1 MAYTISLPNSKYGYL
16 VPQEDVFLIT
26 KNIFVTADGIT
37 RDPTTPS
44 DFSNKS
50 MEEIFQKY
58 PRPSGAK
65 LAAEVFCQT
74 FVDSLKD
81 RRLSL
86 KAVKEAF
93 QRGNESV
100 KNLNSKNLKE
110 VDYLVNDYFGCV
122 AAGGGIEDKKLYWGV
137 IADCGIAVFNKEGKV
152 KFQTL
157 NDVKPFEGY
166 VKRKKIDWKKPAN
179 RKLIRS
185 EYRNKP
191 NKTAGGKSI
200 SYGALTGEKEAEFFM
215 KFGKIELTKGDM
227 VVFYTDGF
235 EEIIKQSDFF
245 SKIYINS
252 EFLNFCNK
260 LASINYDKFGK
271 EKSLVAVPIY

>member
-1 MAYTISLPNSKYGYL
+1 MAYTVSLPNSKYGYL
-16 VPQEDVFLIT
+16 VPQEDVVLIT
-26 KNIFVTADGIT
+26 KNIFVVADGVT
-37 RDPTTPS
+37 RDPIKPS

-50 MEEIFQKY
+50 TEEIFQKY

-74 FVDSLKD
+74 FVNSFKD
-81 RRLSL
+81 WRLSL
-86 KAVKEAF
+86 EAVKEAF
-93 QRGNESV
+93 RWGNEAV
-100 KNLNSKNLKE
+100 KNLNRKNLVK

-122 AAGGGIEDKKLYWGV
+122 AAGGVIKDKKLFWGS
-137 IADCGIAVFNKEGKV
+137 ITDCGIVVYSKEGKV
-152 KFQTL
+152 KFQTP
-157 NDVKPFEGY
+157 NDMKSFGEY
-166 VKRKKIDWKKPAN
+166 VKKKKIDWKKPAN

-191 NKTAGGKSI
+191 NKMVGGKSI
-200 SYGALTGEKEAEFFM
+200 SYGVLTGEQEAEFFM

-245 SKIYINS
+245 SKIYISS
-252 EFLNFCNK
+252 EFLIFCNK

>member
-1 MAYTISLPNSKYGYL
+1 M
-16 VPQEDVFLIT
+16 V
-26 KNIFVTADGIT
+26 ADGVT
-37 RDPTTPS
+37 RDPIKPS

-50 MEEIFQKY
+50 MEEIFKKY

-74 FVDSLKD
+74 FVNSLKD
-81 RRLSL
+81 WRLSL
-86 KAVKEAF
+86 EAVKEAF
-93 QRGNESV
+93 QRGNEAV
-100 KNLNSKNLKE
+100 KNLNRKNPVK

-122 AAGGGIEDKKLYWGV
+122 AAGGVIKDNKLFWGS
-137 IADCGIAVFNKEGKV
+137 ITDCGIVVYSKEGRV
-152 KFQTL
+152 KFQTP
-157 NDVKPFEGY
+157 NGMKSFGEY
-166 VKRKKIDWKKPAN
+166 VKKKKIDWKKPAN

-191 NKTAGGKSI
+191 NKMVGGKSI
-200 SYGALTGEKEAEFFM
+200 SYGVLTGEQEAEFFM
-215 KFGKIELTKGDM
+215 KFGKIELTKGDR

-245 SKIYINS
+245 SKIFIGS
-252 EFLNFCNK
+252 EFLIFCNK

-271 EKSLVAVPIY
+271 EKSLIAVSIY